1 MSRNTNLLIDTLPEE
16 IIVNGVAYPINTDFR
31 IGIMFDQMLCDPKL
45 TDEEKIALALQ
56 MYFKESI
63 PQDIDSALPE
73 LLYFYRCGVP
83 PPRKRKV
90 IDDEAPPRPSA
101 RVLDYDYDAPLIYAA
116 FLSQYG
122 IDLQDVVEL
131 HWWKFSAMLKG
142 LNDNEEISKIMSYR
156 AVDLS
161 SIKNKEERKRYATL
175 KAKYALP
182 NDDVIAERKALAEA
196 LFGAKEASGVENSR
210 ESYPIF

>member
-1 MSRNTNLLIDTLPEE
+1 MSRSSNLLIDQLPEE
-16 IIVNGVAYPINTDFR
+16 IIVNGIGYPINTDFR
-31 IGIMFDQMLCDPKL
+31 IGIMFDQMLCDSKF
-45 TDEEKIALALQ
+45 TDEEKVTLALQ

-63 PQDIDSALPE
+63 PEDIDSALPE
-73 LLYFYRCGVP
+73 LLAFYRCGSPMP
-83 PPRKRKV
+83 PKPRKT
-90 IDDEAPPRPSA
+90 EGEEPPKPPA

-122 IDLQDVVEL
+122 IDLQDIVAL

-142 LNDNEEISKIMSYR
+142 LNSNEEISKIMSYR

-182 NDDVIAERKALAEA
+182 NDDVIAEKKALAEA
-196 LFGAKEASGVENSR
+196 LFGTKEASTNENS
-210 ESYPIF
+210 